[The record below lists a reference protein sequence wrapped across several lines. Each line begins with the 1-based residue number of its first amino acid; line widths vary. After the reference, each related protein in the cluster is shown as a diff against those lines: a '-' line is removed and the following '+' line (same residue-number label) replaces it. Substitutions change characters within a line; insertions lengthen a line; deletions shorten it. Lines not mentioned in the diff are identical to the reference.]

1 MTRVGSQHHRG
12 NKAVIVQFAVTKPRR
27 QLLESRPGNT
37 VPFEDVSG
45 VLILFHP
52 ARLP

>member
-1 MTRVGSQHHRG
+1 MSVT
-12 NKAVIVQFAVTKPRR
+12 VILLFAVTKPRR
-27 QLLESRPGNT
+27 QLLESRPGNA
-37 VPFEDVSG
+37 VCFVGVSG